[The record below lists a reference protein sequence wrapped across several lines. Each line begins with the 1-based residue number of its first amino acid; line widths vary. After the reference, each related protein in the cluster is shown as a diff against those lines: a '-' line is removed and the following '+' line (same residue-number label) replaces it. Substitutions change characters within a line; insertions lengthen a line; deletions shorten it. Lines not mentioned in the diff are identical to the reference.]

1 MRIKH
6 FHFYLWIL
14 AFGFEPA
21 EDEVQDE
28 ETRNESMFPE
38 MLYPWIQAVKKLPV
52 RSSGCGLVSYND
64 VLFHMPLS
72 LMIILNQSLR
82 GGVITIIVSD
92 SILISTLFNV
102 TGNSFKFFKL
112 YVRSCLEEPAISC
125 ITFETT
131 QIYKLPT
138 VSCEMDISNFDLFL
152 LVVMISVLD
161 NF

>member
-21 EDEVQDE
+21 EDEIQDE
-28 ETRNESMFPE
+28 ETGHESMFPE

-64 VLFHMPLS
+64 ILFHMPLS

-82 GGVITIIVSD
+82 GGVRMVV
-92 SILISTLFNV
+92 V
-102 TGNSFKFFKL
+102 T
-112 YVRSCLEEPAISC
+112 A
-125 ITFETT
+125 
-131 QIYKLPT
+131 
-138 VSCEMDISNFDLFL
+138 SNFNIYSL
-152 LVVMISVLD
+152 
-161 NF
+161 

>member
-82 GGVITIIVSD
+82 GGVRVIV
-92 SILISTLFNV
+92 V
-102 TGNSFKFFKL
+102 T
-112 YVRSCLEEPAISC
+112 A
-125 ITFETT
+125 
-131 QIYKLPT
+131 
-138 VSCEMDISNFDLFL
+138 SNFNIYSL
-152 LVVMISVLD
+152 
-161 NF
+161 